1 MFGQPLL
8 WMKIFRSAS
17 GARILKPPR
26 GGRSVKPNL
35 MPRFDF
41 WNQLTDSLLQLR
53 LPQELNGAAMQKIPV
68 FKTFGNMV
76 DSIIENLGA
85 AFSMSWPWLLV
96 LFPIRAAGDLY
107 LLWNGISKL
116 KPAAADKTDLYS
128 VTFTTA
134 VLTAIIFSSI
144 AVNWHRFILR
154 NEVAEGSQRLRLDGL
169 VWHYFLFVVLIAL
182 LMSAVIFGGVFGI
195 TLVSVILY
203 YASNALGILIGVFV
217 GLPLT
222 LLVFGMWAR
231 WSVKLVAIAMGNT
244 DYTLSDAW
252 RDTKGNTWR
261 LTGLEFLFG
270 CVLLLIGTVN
280 AGAGIYRCIRQF
292 ILVAAVVAGVTVLV
306 GWFSTLMGI
315 TMLTSIYA
323 FFVEKK
329 VF

>member
-1 MFGQPLL
+1 
-8 WMKIFRSAS
+8 
-17 GARILKPPR
+17 
-26 GGRSVKPNL
+26 
-35 MPRFDF
+35 
-41 WNQLTDSLLQLR
+41 
-53 LPQELNGAAMQKIPV
+53 MQKIPV

-85 AFSMSWPWLLV
+85 AFAMSWPWLLV
-96 LFPIRAAGDLY
+96 LFLIRVSGDLF
-107 LLWNGISKL
+107 LLWSGISKL
-116 KPAAADKTDLYS
+116 KPDQADTAQLYS
-128 VTFTTA
+128 VIFSTEL
-134 VLTAIIFSSI
+134 LTAIVFSSI

-169 VWHYFLFVVLIAL
+169 VWRYFLFVIVIFLLLAL
-182 LMSAVIFGGVFGI
+182 VTFGGVFGL
-195 TLVSVILY
+195 TLVSVVLS
-203 YASNALGILIGVFV
+203 YASKALGILIGIFV
-217 GLPLT
+217 GLPLV
-222 LLVFGMWAR
+222 LLVFGMSAR
-231 WSVKLVAIAMGNT
+231 WSVKLVAIAMGNK

-280 AGAGIYRCIRQF
+280 GGAELFAAFVGSS
-292 ILVAAVVAGVTVLV
+292 LLAAVAAGVTVLV

-329 VF
+329 QA

>member
-1 MFGQPLL
+1 M
-8 WMKIFRSAS
+8 
-17 GARILKPPR
+17 
-26 GGRSVKPNL
+26 GR
-35 MPRFDF
+35 
-41 WNQLTDSLLQLR
+41 
-53 LPQELNGAAMQKIPV
+53 AMQKIPV

-107 LLWNGISKL
+107 LLWNGVSKF
-116 KPAAADKTDLYS
+116 KPAATDEIDVYS

-182 LMSAVIFGGVFGI
+182 LMSLVVFGGVFGI
-195 TLVSVILY
+195 ALVSAVIY

-217 GLPLT
+217 GLPLVF
-222 LLVFGMWAR
+222 LVFGMWAR
-231 WSVKLVAIAMGNT
+231 WSVKLVAIAMGNS

-261 LTGLEFLFG
+261 LTGLELLFG
-270 CVLLLIGTVN
+270 CVLMLIGTVN
-280 AGAGIYRCIRQF
+280 AGAEFVAAYGNSS
-292 ILVAAVVAGVTVLV
+292 LVAAVVAGVTVLV

-329 VF
+329 QF

>member
-1 MFGQPLL
+1 
-8 WMKIFRSAS
+8 
-17 GARILKPPR
+17 
-26 GGRSVKPNL
+26 
-35 MPRFDF
+35 
-41 WNQLTDSLLQLR
+41 
-53 LPQELNGAAMQKIPV
+53 MQKIPV

-96 LFPIRAAGDLY
+96 LFPIRAAGDLF
-107 LLWNGISKL
+107 LLWSGVSKL
-116 KPAAADKTDLYS
+116 KPTTGDVTQVYS
-128 VTFTTA
+128 VGFVTA

-169 VWHYFLFVVLIAL
+169 VWRYFLFVIVIAL
-182 LMSAVIFGGVFGI
+182 IMFVVIFGGVFGV
-195 TLVSVILY
+195 TLVSAVLY

-217 GLPLT
+217 GLPLA
-222 LLVFGMWAR
+222 LLLFGMWAR
-231 WSVKLVAIAMGNT
+231 WSVKLVAIAMGNI

-280 AGAGIYRCIRQF
+280 AGTE
-292 ILVAAVVAGVTVLV
+292 LVAAFANSSLVAALAAGVTVLV

-329 VF
+329 QF